1 MAAFPFAPPVL
12 PLAADAPHTVCLALV
27 GDLDHEVGDEVL
39 HQVLHALRGGEDVRD
54 LRLDCRGLGTVDSA
68 GLAVLLQ
75 IHRHTSGDGTGF
87 HLDTMGPRLE
97 RLLRIT
103 GTYEYLTTPQQ
114 APPSARSAP
123 SAGSAGSAGSAEED
137 PGTLGS
143 GA

>member
-1 MAAFPFAPPVL
+1 MAAFPFAPHVL
-12 PLAADAPHTVCLALV
+12 PLPAETPHTVCLALV

-54 LRLDCRGLGTVDSA
+54 LRLDCQDLGAVDSA

-75 IHRHTSGDGTGF
+75 IHRHTSADGTGF
-87 HLDTMGPRLE
+87 HLDHVGPRLE

-103 GTYEYLTTPQQ
+103 GTYEYLTTPRQ
-114 APPSARSAP
+114 AAP
-123 SAGSAGSAGSAEED
+123 SAGPTGSAGAAGAAGAAEED
-137 PGTLGS
+137 SGTLDS

>member
-1 MAAFPFAPPVL
+1 MAAFPFAPHVL
-12 PLAADAPHTVCLALV
+12 SLPTETPHTVRLALV
-27 GDLDHEVGDEVL
+27 GDLDHEIGDEVL
-39 HQVLHALRGGEDVRD
+39 HQVLRALHGGEDVRD
-54 LRLDCRGLGTVDSA
+54 LRLDCRDLGAVDSA

-75 IHRHTSGDGTGF
+75 IHRRASGDGTGF
-87 HLDTMGPRLE
+87 HLDHVGPRLE

-114 APPSARSAP
+114 AAPP
-123 SAGSAGSAGSAEED
+123 AGSAGPAEED